1 MRLTWR
7 DLVATVVVLTGL
19 AFAFSV
25 TQGWSWPLMNGVRAG
40 IIALGVTGIV
50 ACSVSGWAQ
59 DANEQGSSYY
69 RSPFF
74 IAGAIV
80 GVFLLGIGIVGLF
93 VGAVQFL
100 FWMMAGFT
108 ALWVITLIHRLLP
121 SGAPSGRPTAA

>member
-7 DLVATVVVLTGL
+7 DAVATLFVLAGL
-19 AFAFSV
+19 ALALSA
-25 TQGWSWPLMNGVRAG
+25 TQGWGWPLMNGVRAG

-59 DANEQGSSYY
+59 DANEQGSSFY

-74 IAGAIV
+74 IAGTIV

-100 FWMMAGFT
+100 FWMMAGFA

-121 SGAPSGRPTAA
+121 PEAPSGHPTAA

>member
-7 DLVATVVVLTGL
+7 DAVATLVVLAGL
-19 AFAFSV
+19 ALALSV

-40 IIALGVTGIV
+40 IIALGLTGIV

-59 DANEQGSSYY
+59 DANEQGSSFY

-100 FWMMAGFT
+100 VWMMAGFA

-121 SGAPSGRPTAA
+121 TAAPSGRPTAA

>member
-7 DLVATVVVLTGL
+7 DAVATLFVLAGL
-19 AFAFSV
+19 ALALSA
-25 TQGWSWPLMNGVRAG
+25 TQGWGWPLMNGVRAG

-59 DANEQGSSYY
+59 DANEQGSSFY

-74 IAGAIV
+74 IAGTIV

-100 FWMMAGFT
+100 FWVMAGF
-108 ALWVITLIHRLLP
+108 AGLWVITLIHRLLP
-121 SGAPSGRPTAA
+121 AEAPSGHPTAA

>member
-7 DLVATVVVLTGL
+7 DLVATAFVLTGL

-40 IIALGVTGIV
+40 IIALVLTGMV

-59 DANEQGSSYY
+59 DANEQGSSFY

-100 FWMMAGFT
+100 VWMMAGFT

>member
-7 DLVATVVVLTGL
+7 DVVATLVVVAGL
-19 AFAFSV
+19 ALALSA
-25 TQGWSWPLMNGVRAG
+25 TQGWNWPLINGVRAG
-40 IIALGVTGIV
+40 IIALGLTGIV

-59 DANEQGSSYY
+59 DANEQGSSFY

-100 FWMMAGFT
+100 FWMMAGFA

-121 SGAPSGRPTAA
+121 AGAPSGRPTAA